1 MLLSRRKVLK
11 ARIKL
16 IMLIGFALF
25 VCFFL
30 LTLNVEKKNHTFAD
44 IIDLLLWFG
53 EREIWLTE
61 GNMKETVGLD

>member
-1 MLLSRRKVLK
+1 
-11 ARIKL
+11 
-16 IMLIGFALF
+16 MLIGFALF